1 MVRKVYGGQATIK
14 KDQEEEIHDKILK
27 LPIPDQQRVIDILT
41 TLQEHGDNQG
51 LIEKTKVKQILSD
64 AIDTGKFCKND
75 YDLLVKIGFIVP
87 LEEGYKE
94 KLKETQPETRTKD
107 MIKQER

>member
-41 TLQEHGDNQG
+41 TLQGHGDNQG
-51 LIEKTKVKQILSD
+51 LIEKNQVDLVWSS
-64 AIDTGKFCKND
+64 IDDPFFASH
-75 YDLLVKIGFIVP
+75 YP
-87 LEEGYKE
+87 L
-94 KLKETQPETRTKD
+94 P
-107 MIKQER
+107 